1 MMHELGIDIVTIA
14 NNHTLDYGTDALVD
28 TCTTLE
34 NAGIPYVGAGANMD
48 RAKQLETIEVRGR
61 TIGFLAASRVYPD
74 TSWVANSK
82 KPGMVSGYLPEENL
96 LACPDRRIHSGD
108 AGHCGLR
115 HF

>member
-1 MMHELGIDIVTIA
+1 MARMT
-14 NNHTLDYGTDALVD
+14 LVD

-34 NAGIPYVGAGANMD
+34 NAGILYVGAGANMD

-82 KPGMVSGYLPEENL
+82 KPGMVSGYDPSILLKRDRSGRGILRLSGGVYALGGIERDESHRNTRALWEN
-96 LACPDRRIHSGD
+96 S
-108 AGHCGLR
+108 
-115 HF
+115 